1 MKYVD
6 EFRDPALVAQLVK
19 RIDASAARLP
29 SRQQP
34 WQLMEVCGGH
44 THAIFR
50 FGLDRLLPDCVEFV
64 HGPGCP
70 VCVLPETVIDQAV
83 ALAQR
88 PGTLLCSYGD
98 AVRVPGT
105 GGSLLEARAGGAA
118 VEVVYGPRDALEL
131 ARRHPD
137 KDIVFL
143 AIGFETTAPA
153 TALALQAARR
163 EGIGNFRAL
172 CHLVLIEPPLRALLA
187 DPQLC
192 LDGFIGPGHVSLVTG
207 TRPFD
212 FIPAQYRRP
221 VVISG
226 FEPVD
231 LLQSV
236 WMLLRQLEQ
245 GKACVELQ
253 YRRVA
258 TTSGNSA
265 ARAAMEEVFEP
276 APSTE
281 WRGLGSLPHSGL
293 QLAPEYRAF
302 DAAALLEPRAAT
314 GAEPGDPRCGCAA
327 VLSGRMKPPHCP
339 LFGRECTPAT
349 PSGPLMVSSEGA
361 CAAWYQYRQE
371 SADDRR

>member
-1 MKYVD
+1 MKYID
-6 EFRDPALVAQLVK
+6 EFRDPQVVHRLVREIAVT
-19 RIDASAARLP
+19 AARLP
-29 SRQQP
+29 PRSQP

-70 VCVLPETVIDQAV
+70 VCVLPESVIDQAV
-83 ALAQR
+83 ALSRR
-88 PGTLLCSYGD
+88 PDTLLCSYGD

-105 GGSLLEARAGGAA
+105 GGSLLDARAAGAG

-131 ARRHPD
+131 ARRRPASD
-137 KDIVFL
+137 VVFL

-163 EGIGNFRAL
+163 EGLRNFRVL
-172 CHLVLIEPPLRALLA
+172 CHLVLIEPPLRALLS
-187 DPQLC
+187 DTELC
-192 LDGFIGPGHVSLVTG
+192 IDGFLGPGHVSLVTG

-212 FIPAQYRRP
+212 FIAAEYKRP

-236 WMLLRQLEQ
+236 WMLLRQLEHDEA
-245 GKACVELQ
+245 KVELQ
-253 YRRVA
+253 YRRA
-258 TTSGNSA
+258 ASTAGNSA
-265 ARAAMEEVFEP
+265 ARAAIEEVFEA

-281 WRGLGSLPHSGL
+281 WRGLGALPHSGL
-293 QLAPEYRAF
+293 RLAPEYRAF
-302 DAAALLEPRAAT
+302 DAAGLLT
-314 GAEPGDPRCGCAA
+314 GTDSAPAETDPRCGCAR
-327 VLSGRMKPPHCP
+327 VLSGHMKPPVCP
-339 LFGRECTPAT
+339 LFGRECTPAS
-349 PSGPLMVSSEGA
+349 PHGPLMVSSEGA

-371 SADDRR
+371 NADARR